1 MLLKKAVACVFN
13 GRIEFIVELHHHL
26 FSDFPVGR
34 HSGQLR
40 RGEVRAVAG
49 RMELPSGEHVIS
61 LRHPRVLKALTGW
74 CLPGSLSPRAP
85 RSCCGPE
92 GECP

>member
-13 GRIEFIVELHHHL
+13 GHIEFIVELHHHL

-34 HSGQLR
+34 HSAQLR
-40 RGEVRAVAG
+40 RGEG

-61 LRHPRVLKALTGW
+61 SGT
-74 CLPGSLSPRAP
+74 
-85 RSCCGPE
+85 PE
-92 GECP
+92 FSRL